1 MNIRLIALGTGILLS
16 AMHISAQTN
25 MISSGSDMMTFVH
38 SDLDYINNQNDRYAK
53 IEGTPYLDEDFH
65 TGSVSFKNK
74 KYTGMELRFNPYE
87 GYFEFKTE
95 EGVKFLDPRATRID
109 TVWLGED
116 IYEYVNYQAGKALK
130 QTFMKLVHSSVT
142 NVYLYSEVILSQPE
156 EASGYDAAKPAR
168 FDKMAETIYILK
180 DKEAARE
187 FKGKK
192 SLEEIF
198 PEQNK
203 QLAAYIKSEKLKLK
217 NLEDVISL
225 CSYYDSL
232 H

>member
-1 MNIRLIALGTGILLS
+1 MKSKKIALGAGLLLAS
-16 AMHISAQTN
+16 LFVSAQTN

-53 IEGTPYLDEDFH
+53 IEGTPYLNEDFH

-130 QTFMKLVHSSVT
+130 QTFMKLVHSGVT
-142 NVYLYSEVILSQPE
+142 SIYLYNEVILSQPE

-168 FDKMAETIYILK
+168 FEKMAESIYIRK

-192 SLEEIF
+192 SVEEFF
-198 PEQNK
+198 PEQHK
-203 QLAAYIKSEKLKLK
+203 QVATYIKSEKLKLK

>member
-1 MNIRLIALGTGILLS
+1 MKSKKIVIGAGLLLAS
-16 AMHISAQTN
+16 LFAAAQTN
-25 MISSGSDMMTFVH
+25 MISSGSDMMTFAH
-38 SDLDYINNQNDRYAK
+38 SDLDYINNKNDRYAT
-53 IEGTPYLDEDFH
+53 IEGTPYLDEEFH

-87 GYFEFKTE
+87 GYFEFKTD
-95 EGVKFLDPRATRID
+95 EGIKFLDPRTTRID
-109 TVWLGED
+109 TVWLED
-116 IYEYVNYQAGKALK
+116 NTYEYINYQSGKSLK
-130 QTFMKLVHSSVT
+130 QNFMKIAHSGTTS
-142 NVYLYSEVILSQPE
+142 VYLYDEMILSQPE

-168 FDKMAETIYILK
+168 FEQMAESIYIRK
-180 DKEAARE
+180 GGDSAKE

-198 PEQNK
+198 PEYHK
-203 QLAAYIKSEKLKLK
+203 QLAAYVKSEKLKLK
-217 NLEDVISL
+217 KTEDVVSL